1 MTAARSLSRS
11 PTQMH
16 YAQLYKAPY
25 IAKAK
30 LNYSRLACTCAWACL
45 GPHRLCVKR
54 VRRERQRQRESMLRV
69 LRLPLPACLPMPVCA
84 TRARACTRAL
94 VSHRRFPFR
103 PLVVVSSRPPFS
115 VSVSALTSPCA
126 MCRYSY
132 RRLVSSGCVFTDAL

>member
-1 MTAARSLSRS
+1 MCEES
-11 PTQMH
+11 PER
-16 YAQLYKAPY
+16 A
-25 IAKAK
+25 AKAE
-30 LNYSRLACTCAWACL
+30 
-45 GPHRLCVKR
+45 
-54 VRRERQRQRESMLRV
+54 REHVARASAPV
-69 LRLPLPACLPMPVCA
+69 ACLPMPVCA

-132 RRLVSSGCVFTDAL
+132 RRLVSSSPRVVFLQMPYRRFGCITIGLPAMCD